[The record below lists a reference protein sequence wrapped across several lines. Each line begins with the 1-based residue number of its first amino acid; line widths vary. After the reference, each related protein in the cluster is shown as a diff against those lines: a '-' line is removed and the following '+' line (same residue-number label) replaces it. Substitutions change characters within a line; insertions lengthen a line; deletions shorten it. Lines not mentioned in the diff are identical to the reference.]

1 MFASEGPDGVKL
13 PEAPVYVKQFTAAT
27 PCLALRSGPAWEM
40 VPPIDLL
47 ILGGGIVGA
56 GVARDA
62 ALRGL
67 SVTLLE
73 KETVGWGTSSRS
85 SRLIHGG
92 IRYLELGDIH
102 LVHEA
107 LAERAIL
114 LRIAPHLVRPAPFL
128 FVLDA
133 GEYWQWAR
141 VGVGVLLYRLLASGH
156 GLGPHHPLTHQ
167 GLLEYEPLLARAP
180 LVGGALYQDARGDD
194 FGLVR
199 SNIAAAKAVGVR
211 ICEHS
216 HAQVHVRAD
225 GVSAILPDGEVI
237 RARSLV
243 LALGPWTDAVRAEIG
258 LESRGLVGGTKGIHV
273 TFSGERLPLGH
284 AIALRHPDDARVM
297 FCIPEPEHGRVLVGT
312 TDTETTESP
321 DNLSVGDADVAY
333 LLRAVR
339 HLFPALDLVEG
350 DITGRWAG
358 LRPLLRQQGATSGR
372 TREHHILR
380 EGRVLTVAGGKLTTY
395 RKMAEETV
403 DLLSGIL
410 DRPLPPCR
418 TAELA
423 LP

>member
-1 MFASEGPDGVKL
+1 MQDV
-13 PEAPVYVKQFTAAT
+13 
-27 PCLALRSGPAWEM
+27 
-40 VPPIDLL
+40 L

-73 KETVGWGTSSRS
+73 KGLVGSGTSSRS

-92 IRYLELGDIH
+92 IRYLEQGDIH

-114 LRIAPHLVRPAPFL
+114 LRIAPHLVRPSPFL
-128 FVLDA
+128 FVLDR

-141 VGVGVLLYRLLASGH
+141 VSVGVLLYKLLASGH
-156 GLGPHHPLTHQ
+156 ALGAHHPLTRA
-167 GLLEYEPLLARAP
+167 GLLLREPLLGQAP

-194 FGLVR
+194 LGIVR
-199 SNIAAAKAVGVR
+199 STIAAGRNAGADVR
-211 ICEHS
+211 E
-216 HAQVHVRAD
+216 QVRATVRVD
-225 GVSAILPDGEVI
+225 GEGAVATLPDGAVI
-237 RARSLV
+237 KAHTLV

-258 LESRGLVGGTKGIHV
+258 LEARGLVGGTKGVHIL
-273 TFSGERLPLGH
+273 FASDRFPLTT
-284 AIALRHPDDARVM
+284 AIALRHPDDRRVM
-297 FCIPEPEHGRVLVGT
+297 FCIPEPENSRVLVGT
-312 TDTETTESP
+312 TDTESDESP
-321 DNLSVGDADVAY
+321 DALTVGPEDVAY

-339 HLFPALDLVEG
+339 HLFPALNLEER
-350 DITGRWAG
+350 DIIERWAG
-358 LRPLLRQQGATSGR
+358 LRPLLRQQGAASAR
-372 TREHHILR
+372 TREHHVLR

-403 DLLSGIL
+403 DQLGAMLE
-410 DRPLPPCR
+410 RELPACR
-418 TAELA
+418 TAELP